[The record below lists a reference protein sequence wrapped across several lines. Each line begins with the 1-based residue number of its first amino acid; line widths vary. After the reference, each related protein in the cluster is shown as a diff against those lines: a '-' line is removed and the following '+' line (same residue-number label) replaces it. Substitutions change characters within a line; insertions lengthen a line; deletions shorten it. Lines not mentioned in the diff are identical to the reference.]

1 MIEQYMR
8 DDDESDCE
16 SDLEESDLEHIVRK
30 VFNNVKDEDVS
41 RVNFV
46 VNALKDVK
54 LQKAIQCLKL
64 QNGIDKLKL
73 FLLKSTNGE
82 LSRPILVCIKIAIAI
97 AQFKRVGALEFFR
110 SHYQCYVLLKKYDI
124 KSTFLFSHCFINVA
138 HSLNC
143 ASE

>member
-1 MIEQYMR
+1 MVILGTRDGQEVQVSESFMVSHIRDKLIGRFKNSAGVFTHSSHSCRKQNRLNIMIEQYMR

-30 VFNNVKDEDVS
+30 VFNDVKDEDVS

-73 FLLKSTNGE
+73 F
-82 LSRPILVCIKIAIAI
+82 
-97 AQFKRVGALEFFR
+97 
-110 SHYQCYVLLKKYDI
+110 
-124 KSTFLFSHCFINVA
+124 
-138 HSLNC
+138 
-143 ASE
+143 

>member
-8 DDDESDCE
+8 DDDESDYV

-54 LQKAIQCLKL
+54 LKKAIQCLKL
-64 QNGIDKLKL
+64 QNGIDQLKL
-73 FLLKSTNGE
+73 F
-82 LSRPILVCIKIAIAI
+82 
-97 AQFKRVGALEFFR
+97 
-110 SHYQCYVLLKKYDI
+110 Y
-124 KSTFLFSHCFINVA
+124 
-138 HSLNC
+138 
-143 ASE
+143 